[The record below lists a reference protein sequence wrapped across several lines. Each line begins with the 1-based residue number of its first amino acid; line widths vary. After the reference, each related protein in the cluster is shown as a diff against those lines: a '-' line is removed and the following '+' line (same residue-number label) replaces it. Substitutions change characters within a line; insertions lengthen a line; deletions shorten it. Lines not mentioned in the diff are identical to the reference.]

1 MHVDLDNEW
10 IEKFG
15 EWFLRLGPE
24 TKSIL
29 LDLLPDG
36 WSFEGKRVLDFG
48 SGGGRTL
55 QHFLAEA
62 ERAEFW
68 AADIDAPSIDLV
80 ELELCPPMH
89 ALLCRED
96 PPLGLDYGSFD
107 LIWAISV
114 FTHLTDNSN
123 AWLLELHRLLKPAGM
138 LIATYMG
145 RQHSEILTG
154 EPWKEDRV
162 GRNVLRHNQPIARG
176 GPMVLMSDW
185 WVREHWGRAFEIVR
199 IAHDIHK
206 MSWAVMRKR
215 EVELSEED
223 LERPDDDPRE
233 HAALVN
239 NVRQLQREI
248 EWIEREGASRMEAV
262 RAEYESSRSWRLTRP
277 LRAVG
282 DALRYLRSRR
292 APSGTQR

>member
-1 MHVDLDNEW
+1 MRVDLDNEW
-10 IEKFG
+10 MERFG

-24 TKSIL
+24 TRSIL
-29 LDLLPDG
+29 LDLLPDD

-62 ERAEFW
+62 ERGEFW

-80 ELELCPPMH
+80 EQELCPPMH

-107 LIWAISV
+107 VIWAISV

-123 AWLLELHRLLKPAGM
+123 AWLLELHRLLKPEGM
-138 LIATYMG
+138 LIATYIG
-145 RQHSEILTG
+145 RQHSEILAG
-154 EPWKEDRV
+154 EPWDEDRV

-199 IAHDIHK
+199 IAPDTHK

-215 EVELSEED
+215 EVELTEED
-223 LERPDDDPRE
+223 LERPGDDPRE
-233 HAALVN
+233 HAALVH
-239 NVRQLQREI
+239 NVRQLQREV
-248 EWIEREGASRMEAV
+248 EWIEREGASRMQAV
-262 RAEYESSRSWRLTRP
+262 RAEYERSRSWRLTRP
-277 LRAVG
+277 LRAAG
-282 DALRYLRSRR
+282 EALRSFRSRH
-292 APSGTQR
+292 APS